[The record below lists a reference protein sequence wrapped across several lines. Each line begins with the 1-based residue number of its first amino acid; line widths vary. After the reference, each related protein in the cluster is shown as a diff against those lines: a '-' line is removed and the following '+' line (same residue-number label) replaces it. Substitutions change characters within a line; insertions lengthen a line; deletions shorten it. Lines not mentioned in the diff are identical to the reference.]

1 MDEQQYREA
10 YQSVNDRRCVFEK
23 TINSRRCS
31 CEKSC
36 RFHLA
41 DREGIACKS
50 AAANALCGE
59 LLNHMRSNARFALHL
74 TSADGPLPH
83 AREIKVQTGGL
94 LGLQGLLHP
103 EKSAA
108 DSIRKCHRPDRPGHQ
123 QIRASRSLPYDII
136 VQAIVASKAV
146 KNVRATVIS
155 KQHSTAST
163 YPWTSNPTVHP
174 GHTNKAPAT
183 GRRYRNT
190 TWQLPETWI
199 QR

>member
-1 MDEQQYREA
+1 MDAQQYREA

-50 AAANALCGE
+50 ATANALCGE
-59 LLNHMRSNARFALHL
+59 LLDQMRSNARFALHL

-108 DSIRKCHRPDRPGHQ
+108 DNVDNAIGLVDLA
-123 QIRASRSLPYDII
+123 ISRYGRFEALPYDII
-136 VQAIVASKAV
+136 VQAIV
-146 KNVRATVIS
+146 RFE
-155 KQHSTAST
+155 
-163 YPWTSNPTVHP
+163 
-174 GHTNKAPAT
+174 
-183 GRRYRNT
+183 GRKKRPRKHDS
-190 TWQLPETWI
+190 
-199 QR
+199 